1 MTKEITNKVLQYLL
15 NNIGYPH
22 NVQDIATGVS
32 TDNETV
38 SAVLKK
44 LYSNHFAYYSGDYWY
59 LTLEGKDYATG
70 GTTIKRTREYY
81 NQLKKFF
88 AEHGLD
94 IHDWRE
100 VSNPKY
106 QEWLD
111 EFEKRI
117 DGSFREN
124 HPEWGHIFNSI
135 APKRTDDADVR
146 SGPRKFHAQEWR
158 ADSLA
163 HFLKYD
169 FSQKDM
175 RYPKEESNA
184 YKAPKDIRSIEQGMA
199 HSLDRFY
206 NNVDQI
212 KSYFIDKGRYRELHE
227 SSNKVVIDIVKE
239 KVSEIEEFKTS
250 APGTVVDTKKLTNS
264 TMSDVMEKLNID
276 DSVEK
281 SVVEKFVDGYVSKS
295 VSNISVDGLLF
306 SSSQSPTSIISALKA
321 AATREDVLVV
331 YSNFKDSSGPTRN
344 DTSSILSGVF
354 SGSDFSGKN
363 FSGFE
368 FDQLKI
374 KNAAFNGCDLSQ
386 STWLSS
392 QVTSCSFQGTKL
404 NGASMANIKEF
415 THNNIDGASF
425 TGASLAIVMVSK
437 DNIGKPLDM
446 KITDMGTDKHFL
458 GATKQV
464 PTFTTES
471 IPIKPN
477 EKAGVELL
485 ARAIKV
491 LLSNSEV
498 VSAYNSLEL
507 KHLRKFNIMKVAE
520 LPPNAEDM
528 ISRSPFDTETS
539 TQMLEFAAGGI
550 GPEFA
555 FEGNLMDWVKAQA
568 KQGKLKW
575 MGKWTGKFMGSASQ
589 LNPKKEKEVSPK
601 EKDDIR
607 KKELV
612 NSFVGKHVNEDKTHV
627 GSIFQILQFDPT
639 DGSTGIEDAAS
650 TYVGNWIYGMS
661 SGENDDE
668 DNYLSL
674 EDLHHIYTVI
684 SDTLSNADGLP
695 QFPINRD
702 YEHLPYSTEIF
713 PIESSTMGPHNVSGK
728 GVQFSVLLKP
738 NDMGASE
745 DFMSV
750 YEAALPHV
758 GPHYDAIGF
767 SRIQP
772 VKRVEVDA
780 ASNVDTVSTIWL
792 ITEMQSDLFQK
803 YAREIPNV
811 KETLEDNGKDPNLA
825 DGFRSI
831 IRHWAFNLLNVIIT
845 KAFAAGV
852 DEIWMSPAA
861 AVEKKTSQDANW
873 APSYDV
879 PAKAFGF
886 KLERVSK
893 SMVIDKGSSYSYAT
907 DQFYV
912 LRVHGEDKMSS
923 LKKTAVIDQ
932 DVLNKYVNDIVH
944 HTRWVIEN
952 NKPKFEEINPYVT
965 DEMISQFA
973 WKTFFGEYGVPE
985 EHAND
990 PEVIDALKSAVKE
1003 ELGFDIHN
1011 GPYIDWLHW
1020 YQKAIDDVNFF
1031 IKNQKEITPDLNAS
1045 DEELARDWIKLW
1057 QEETVPSD
1065 IKSADWYDNM
1075 FIGGIVSMLQ
1085 EKGYGDVI
1093 GSTYNPPPESRP
1105 ESLLNFMN
1113 KDTPGG
1119 ELLDP
1124 EGEPIDPSAISPEE
1138 RLELEKEKD
1147 NIFNDLSFD
1156 SFMEPSTDVVQEM
1169 TDDLLDELNNAINN
1183 GNEDEANRIREQL
1196 REINSVAALKFTK
1209 A

>member
-1 MTKEITNKVLQYLL
+1 MTKEITNKVLQYLS

-32 TDNETV
+32 ADNETV

-44 LYSNHFAYYSGDYWY
+44 LYGNHLAYYSGDYWY
-59 LTLEGKDYATG
+59 LTLEGKDYASG

-88 AEHGLD
+88 AEHGLE

-135 APKRTDDADVR
+135 APKRTDDADVK

-175 RYPKEESNA
+175 QYPKEKDNT
-184 YKAPKDIRSIEQGMA
+184 YKAPKDIRTIEQSMA

-212 KSYFIDKGRYRELHE
+212 KPYFIDKDRYRELHK
-227 SSNKVVIDIVKE
+227 SSNKVVIGIVKD
-239 KVSEIEEFKTS
+239 KISEIEEFKTS

-264 TMSDVMEKLNID
+264 TMRDVMDKLNID

-281 SVVEKFVDGYVSKS
+281 SVVEKFVEGYVSKS
-295 VSNISVDGLLF
+295 VSGISVDGLLF
-306 SSSQSPTSIISALKA
+306 SSSQSPASIIATLKSASS
-321 AATREDVLVV
+321 REDALTV
-331 YSNFKDSSGPTRN
+331 YSNFKDSSKSTRN
-344 DTSSILSGVF
+344 DTSSILSNVF
-354 SGSDFSGKN
+354 SGSDFSGKS
-363 FSGFE
+363 FSKFGFDE
-368 FDQLKI
+368 LKI
-374 KNAAFNGCDLSQ
+374 ENAAFNGCNLTE
-386 STWLSS
+386 STWRGAS
-392 QVTSCSFQGTKL
+392 VTSCSFQGATL
-404 NGASMANIKEF
+404 NQARMSGIKSF

-425 TGASLAIVMVSK
+425 TDASLSIAMVSK
-437 DNIGKPLDM
+437 DNIGKPVDM
-446 KITDMGTDKHFL
+446 KITDMGTDTHFL
-458 GATKQV
+458 KATKHV
-464 PTFTTES
+464 PTFTTTS

-491 LLSNSEV
+491 LLSNNEV

-507 KHLRKFNIMKVAE
+507 KHLRKFNIMKVAD

-528 ISRSPFDTETS
+528 ISKSPFDTETS
-539 TQMLEFAAGGI
+539 TQMLEFAMGGV
-550 GPEFA
+550 GPEFN
-555 FEGNLMDWVKAQA
+555 FEGDLIDWVRSQA
-568 KQGKLKW
+568 KGGNLKW
-575 MGKWTGKFMGSASQ
+575 MGKWTGKFMGNASQ
-589 LNPKKEKEVSPK
+589 LNPKKEKELSPK

-612 NSFVGKHVNEDKTHV
+612 NSFVGKHINEDKTHI
-627 GSIFQILQFDPT
+627 GTIYQILEFEPS
-639 DGSTGIEDAAS
+639 DGSDGIEDASS
-650 TYVGNWIYGMS
+650 TYIGGLIYEMS
-661 SGENDDE
+661 SIDGEE
-668 DNYLSL
+668 RYISL
-674 EDLHHIYTVI
+674 EELHNIYNSI
-684 SDTLSNADGLP
+684 NATLSKTDELP
-695 QFPINRD
+695 QFPTNRE

-713 PIESSTMGPHNVSGK
+713 PIKPETMGRHNVSGK
-728 GVQFSVLLKP
+728 GIQFSILLKP

-772 VKRVEVDA
+772 IKRVDVDA
-780 ASNVDTVSTIWL
+780 ASNVDTVSIVWI

-803 YAREIPNV
+803 YGSEITNIRES
-811 KETLEDNGKDPNLA
+811 LEDNGKDPNLA
-825 DGFRSI
+825 NGFRSI

-852 DEIWMSPAA
+852 DEIWMPPAA
-861 AVEKKTSQDANW
+861 EVEEKTNSSSNW

-893 SMVIDKGSSYSYAT
+893 AMKIDKGSSYSHET

-923 LKKTAVIDQ
+923 LKKLAVIDQ
-932 DVLNKYVNDIVH
+932 GVLNKYVNDIVH
-944 HTRWVIEN
+944 HTRWIIEN
-952 NKPKFEEINPYVT
+952 NKPKFEEVNAYVT
-965 DEMISQFA
+965 DEMIAQFA
-973 WKTFFGEYGVPE
+973 WKTFFGEYGIPE

-990 PEVIDALKSAVKE
+990 PEVTNALKAAVKE

-1011 GPYIDWLHW
+1011 GPHIDWLHW

-1045 DEELARDWIKLW
+1045 DEELARDWLKLW
-1057 QEETVPSD
+1057 QEETLPND
-1065 IKSADWYDNM
+1065 IKSADWYNDL

-1085 EKGYGDVI
+1085 EKGYGDVV

-1105 ESLLNFMN
+1105 ESLLNFIN
-1113 KDTPGG
+1113 NDTPGG

-1124 EGEPIDPSAISPEE
+1124 EGEPIDPSTISPEE
-1138 RLELEKEKD
+1138 RLELDDKKD

-1156 SFMEPSTDVVQEM
+1156 SFMNPSTDVVQEM
-1169 TDDLLDELNNAINN
+1169 TDDLLDELNNAMNN
-1183 GNEDEANRIREQL
+1183 NDEEEANRIREQL